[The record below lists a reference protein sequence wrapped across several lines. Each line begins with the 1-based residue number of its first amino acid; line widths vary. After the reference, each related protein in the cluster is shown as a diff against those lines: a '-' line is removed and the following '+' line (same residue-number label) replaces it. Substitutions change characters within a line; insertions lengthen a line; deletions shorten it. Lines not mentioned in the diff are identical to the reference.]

1 MSTAYP
7 IGIWMEIIQNITT
20 RKTYRGSFT
29 KKNLSALRIGKS
41 HTKLRGTC
49 QFCGNCT
56 RCTAVNYIKSL
67 QWNLNDMVS
76 LWKVKGNLTGIWGF
90 SKIRKEGRESKDTYH
105 SSRKSTVCVVHL
117 IPFINI
123 DPVNHFPSFLIFEN
137 PQIPVK
143 FPLTFH
149 RDTISFKFHCN
160 DLI

>member
-20 RKTYRGSFT
+20 RKTHRGSLT

-41 HTKLRGTC
+41 HTKLRGKY
-49 QFCGNCT
+49 QLCGNCT

-67 QWNLNDMVS
+67 QWNLNGTVS
-76 LWKVKGNLTGIWGF
+76 LRKVKGNLTGIWGF
-90 SKIRKEGRESKDTYH
+90 SKIRQEGKWLTGSILMKGIRWTTHTVNLRELWYVYFAS
-105 SSRKSTVCVVHL
+105 L
-117 IPFINI
+117 L
-123 DPVNHFPSFLIFEN
+123 SFLIFKT